1 MKIILKYGFL
11 VGVLVFIYILLE
23 LVLGLHG
30 KYLNVG
36 QYTGYLRYLLL
47 AAGIYIG
54 TNDLRYEPPGT
65 DITFWTAFGKGLGI
79 SAVAGVIICISEWLY
94 IDFINPQFVQDF
106 SEFMINK
113 LKAANA
119 SAEHIAEV
127 MKQTHIR
134 KPLGMQMLL
143 YFAETMILGFIFSL
157 INSTILFMRKHKTR
171 IA

>member
-1 MKIILKYGFL
+1 MKSILKYGLL
-11 VGVLVFIYILLE
+11 VGAVVFIYIMLE
-23 LVLGLHG
+23 LGLGLHG
-30 KYLNVG
+30 KYLSIG

-47 AAGIYIG
+47 AAGIYVG

-65 DITFWTAFGKGLGI
+65 GITFWTAFGKGLGI
-79 SAVAGVIICISEWLY
+79 SAVAGIIICISEWLY

-106 SEFMINK
+106 SEFTINK

-127 MKQTHIR
+127 MKQAHIW
-134 KPLGMQMLL
+134 KPLEMQMLL
-143 YFAETMILGFIFSL
+143 YFAETMIWGFIFSL
-157 INSTILFMRKHKTR
+157 INSTILIMRKYKTK